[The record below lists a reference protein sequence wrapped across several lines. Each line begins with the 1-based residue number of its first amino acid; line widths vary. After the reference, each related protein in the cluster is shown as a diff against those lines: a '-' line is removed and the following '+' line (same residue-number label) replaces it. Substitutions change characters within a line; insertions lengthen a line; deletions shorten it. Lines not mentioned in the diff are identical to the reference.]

1 MFLCSVET
9 LTAFLASLRSMAET
23 PSVIERQKTVR
34 LRAKDRKQDEQCCAY
49 NTELTAWV
57 ERLSFERPFWM
68 PQTSRS
74 A

>member
-1 MFLCSVET
+1 
-9 LTAFLASLRSMAET
+9 MAET